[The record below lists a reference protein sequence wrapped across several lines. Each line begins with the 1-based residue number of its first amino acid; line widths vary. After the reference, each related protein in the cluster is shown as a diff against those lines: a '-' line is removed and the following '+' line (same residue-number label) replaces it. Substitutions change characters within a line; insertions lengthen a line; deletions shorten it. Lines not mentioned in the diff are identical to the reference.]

1 MRRIIFL
8 KGFRFV
14 LVGVG
19 GEKGEEE
26 VVVVV
31 VVVVG
36 EKEEWDGCGSL
47 EELAG

>member
-19 GEKGEEE
+19 GEKEEDE
-26 VVVVV
+26 VVVV

-36 EKEEWDGCGSL
+36 EKEEWDG
-47 EELAG
+47 